1 MSKNAE
7 AVRIQDDL
15 YHAVNDEWIKN
26 AVIPADKPA
35 TGGFMT
41 LDEDVEKLLMA
52 DFSAFEKGEQTPDI
66 KILEDAVRLYR
77 KAMDTDARS
86 EAGMKPLHPLLEK
99 IKGIDSPVKFNE
111 LSAELLEDCVIF
123 PFEINVQEDWKDT
136 TRHSFCI
143 DDPQL
148 LLFDPSYYEK
158 PIVRM
163 YMLSLYRKMATAM
176 LKLSPLDKKEQKQY
190 IKDTI
195 AFDDMLRRKA
205 LCMKDQANYYKLYNP
220 REAEEVCEMLKPFDL
235 SGLLKKLY
243 GENTPDTIVLS
254 NPRMIEGFKEIY
266 NEKNFPLFI
275 HWCYVRTLFAY
286 APALSRQIHEIS
298 TQAMRKLTGVRE
310 MPSVEKQAY
319 RLISGVYDQPIGV
332 YYGRKY
338 FGEAARQDTV
348 SIVKEIIETYE

>member
-52 DFSAFEKGEQTPDI
+52 DFAAFEKGEQTPDI

-99 IKGIDSPVKFNE
+99 IKGIDSPAKFNE
-111 LSAELLEDCVIF
+111 QSAELLEDCVIF

-148 LLFDPSYYEK
+148 LLFDPSYYDK
-158 PIVRM
+158 PIVFRTDQAIHHHFLFSL
-163 YMLSLYRKMATAM
+163 YPTIAPTIPPKTCDRLEMLSCRNSPSYTCCPKKTIVTRINVSGISPF
-176 LKLSPLDKKEQKQY
+176 LKLVNDVKRINDWG
-190 IKDTI
+190 IKGD
-195 AFDDMLRRKA
+195 
-205 LCMKDQANYYKLYNP
+205 
-220 REAEEVCEMLKPFDL
+220 
-235 SGLLKKLY
+235 
-243 GENTPDTIVLS
+243 
-254 NPRMIEGFKEIY
+254 FKFFHI
-266 NEKNFPLFI
+266 LFI
-275 HWCYVRTLFAY
+275 ILIFTL
-286 APALSRQIHEIS
+286 L
-298 TQAMRKLTGVRE
+298 
-310 MPSVEKQAY
+310 
-319 RLISGVYDQPIGV
+319 
-332 YYGRKY
+332 
-338 FGEAARQDTV
+338 
-348 SIVKEIIETYE
+348 